1 MDAFNYD
8 LCHPVNMRAH
18 IIGKYQFFYFISL
31 WEMIDLDLALEKE
44 SRRREKA
51 WQTMHDCYH
60 KSGLFTPDASD
71 REL

>member
-1 MDAFNYD
+1 MSVLELNMTIIMDAFNYD

-18 IIGKYQFFYFISL
+18 IIGNWEISVFYFISL

-51 WQTMHDCYH
+51 
-60 KSGLFTPDASD
+60 
-71 REL
+71 